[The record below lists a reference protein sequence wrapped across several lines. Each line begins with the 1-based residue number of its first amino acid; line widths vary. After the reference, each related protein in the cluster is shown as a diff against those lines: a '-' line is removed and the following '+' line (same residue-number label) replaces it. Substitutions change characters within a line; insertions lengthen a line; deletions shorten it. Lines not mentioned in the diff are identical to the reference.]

1 MSLDEQFKT
10 VSDTVKNWSKKPSN
24 DENLALYSLFKQA
37 NFGDVNIPQPSGM
50 VESAK
55 WKAWSGRKGM
65 SADEAKKQYIDLANQ
80 WQAKYA

>member
-37 NFGDVNIPQPSGM
+37 NFGDVNIRECYTFTYM
-50 VESAK
+50 TVCNCV
-55 WKAWSGRKGM
+55 WVFDRICDGM
-65 SADEAKKQYIDLANQ
+65 SLPQ
-80 WQAKYA
+80 